1 MKEILEK
8 SFDLSIRAI
17 ELVNYLDTEN
27 RPFPL
32 SGRFLECAT
41 GIGLA
46 MRLVP
51 ISRKRSASDRA
62 SQALAYLTEVEYL
75 LELMVKTGY
84 LNEKQSQPMKN
95 DCRGLGSLITE
106 RLQCDLAV

>member
-1 MKEILEK
+1 MKEILER

-32 SGRFLECAT
+32 RERFLECAT
-41 GIGLA
+41 GIGME
-46 MRLVP
+46 MRLIT
-51 ISRKRSASDRA
+51 ISGKQAATERA
-62 SQALAYLTEVEYL
+62 RQALAYLSELEYL

-95 DCRGLGSLITE
+95 DCRGLGFLITE
-106 RLQCDLAV
+106 WLQCDMAV